1 MSTQTVELLSPDAM
15 KWLQHLE
22 VMQLIRLPKAA
33 SKQKTPKKTGIS
45 ELYGT
50 LNWGVT
56 IEEVES
62 QLKSLRDEWER
73 DFS

>member
-1 MSTQTVELLSPDAM
+1 MSTQTIELLSPDAM

-33 SKQKTPKKTGIS
+33 SKRKTTKKTGIS
-45 ELYGT
+45 ALRGT

-56 IEEVES
+56 VEEVES

-73 DFS
+73 DL

>member
-1 MSTQTVELLSPDAM
+1 MSTQTVELLSPDAI

-33 SKQKTPKKTGIS
+33 SKRKISKKTGIS

-73 DFS
+73 DY

>member
-33 SKQKTPKKTGIS
+33 SKAETPTKTGIS

-56 IEEVES
+56 VEEVES
-62 QLKSLRDEWER
+62 QLTNLRDEWER

>member
-1 MSTQTVELLSPDAM
+1 MSIQTIELLSPDAM

-33 SKQKTPKKTGIS
+33 SKPEMPHKTGIS

-56 IEEVES
+56 VEEVES